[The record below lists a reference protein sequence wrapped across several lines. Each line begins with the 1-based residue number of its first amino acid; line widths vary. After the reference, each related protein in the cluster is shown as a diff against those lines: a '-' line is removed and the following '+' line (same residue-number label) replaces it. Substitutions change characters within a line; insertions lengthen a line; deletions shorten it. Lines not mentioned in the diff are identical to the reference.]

1 MSQQSGFRMAPS
13 RAVRPG
19 VLFAALG
26 LVMLATPGTRAADTL
41 DRELLKNAPKIIRYL
56 KDHGYKNVGALKFRV
71 KKGDEPIGDHIGP
84 LNLNLADRLEI
95 ALVLADDLR
104 NPIGVIHGASAVTAT
119 LPGANHLTMPG
130 RQALFQGRY
139 PLAWGDQKVEAD
151 AFLTGVVVVS
161 PDLGQMTVGIMAFGK
176 DGEALEK
183 VVDFTA
189 TTDAPALV
197 EVGESFM
204 TRGAFDGGRVD
215 VVKDQAASEEAV
227 RDQVVKT
234 AARVKLSQVMHPL
247 QDPEA
252 PVALE
257 VYYDNQ
263 RIPFQLRDGK
273 ALIPEPREGQAVLFV
288 LRKVDTTP
296 GKYGVVLS
304 VNGENTL
311 YKERLSPLQCWKWIL
326 SQETPAI
333 SVRGYQT
340 GEKSA
345 EAFRVL
351 SPAESRA
358 NVMNYGADVGTL
370 SMVVFREARGTKTL
384 LALDDEAED
393 LAALT
398 GGTYPR
404 RPPENLAALKFQL
417 RSGAANAS
425 TRGLIA
431 EGKKIGAAIRRLSFQ
446 PDPTPVMSATITYY
460 RP

>member
-1 MSQQSGFRMAPS
+1 MSQQSGLRIAAS

-26 LVMLATPGTRAADTL
+26 LVMLATPGAPASDTL

-71 KKGDEPIGDHIGP
+71 KKGDEPIGDHVGP

-95 ALVLADDLR
+95 ALILADDVR
-104 NPIGVIHGASAVTAT
+104 NPIGVIHGASAVAAT
-119 LPGANHLTMPG
+119 LPGANHLTRPG
-130 RQALFQGRY
+130 RQALFRGRY

-151 AFLTGVVVVS
+151 VFLTGVVVVS
-161 PDLGQMTVGIMAFGK
+161 PDLGQMSVGIMAFGK

-183 VVDFTA
+183 VVDFRDCSIATGADSKIARQEQGESTWDPLNASELAPNSANGLIPSLIAWAKSQLPGNVAIVSDFTA

-204 TRGAFDGGRVD
+204 TRGAFDGGRVE

-234 AARVKLSQVMHPL
+234 AARVKSAQVMHPL

-257 VYYDNQ
+257 VFYDNQ
-263 RIPFQLRDGK
+263 RVPLQLQDGK
-273 ALIPEPREGQAVLFV
+273 ALIAEPHEGQTVLFV
-288 LRKVDTTP
+288 LRKVDKTP

-326 SQETPAI
+326 SPETPAI
-333 SVRGYQT
+333 SDSGVSDRREVSRVIPRPAAGGVPGECDELRGRRGDGQH
-340 GEKSA
+340 GCLP
-345 EAFRVL
+345 R
-351 SPAESRA
+351 
-358 NVMNYGADVGTL
+358 GA
-370 SMVVFREARGTKTL
+370 RY
-384 LALDDEAED
+384 ED
-393 LAALT
+393 A
-398 GGTYPR
+398 P
-404 RPPENLAALKFQL
+404 
-417 RSGAANAS
+417 GA
-425 TRGLIA
+425 
-431 EGKKIGAAIRRLSFQ
+431 
-446 PDPTPVMSATITYY
+446 
-460 RP
+460 

>member
-1 MSQQSGFRMAPS
+1 
-13 RAVRPG
+13 
-19 VLFAALG
+19 
-26 LVMLATPGTRAADTL
+26 
-41 DRELLKNAPKIIRYL
+41 
-56 KDHGYKNVGALKFRV
+56 
-71 KKGDEPIGDHIGP
+71 
-84 LNLNLADRLEI
+84 
-95 ALVLADDLR
+95 
-104 NPIGVIHGASAVTAT
+104 
-119 LPGANHLTMPG
+119 
-130 RQALFQGRY
+130 
-139 PLAWGDQKVEAD
+139 
-151 AFLTGVVVVS
+151 
-161 PDLGQMTVGIMAFGK
+161 
-176 DGEALEK
+176 
-183 VVDFTA
+183 
-189 TTDAPALV
+189 
-197 EVGESFM
+197 M
-204 TRGAFDGGRVD
+204 TRGAFDGGRVE

-263 RIPFQLRDGK
+263 RIPLQLQDGK
-273 ALIPEPREGQAVLFV
+273 ALIAEPHEGQAVLFV
-288 LRKVDTTP
+288 LRKVDKTP

-311 YKERLSPLQCWKWIL
+311 YKERLNPLQCWKWIL
-326 SQETPAI
+326 SPETPAI

-358 NVMNYGADVGTL
+358 NVVNYGADVGTI
-370 SMVVFREARGTKTL
+370 SMVVFREARGEKKR

-398 GGTYPR
+398 RGTYPR
-404 RPPENLAALKFQL
+404 RPPDNLAALKFQL
-417 RSGAANAS
+417 RSRGTAA
-425 TRGLIA
+425 TRGPMGGLIA
-431 EGKKIGAAIRRLSFQ
+431 QGKEIGATIRCLSFEA
-446 PDPTPVMSATITYY
+446 DPTPIMSATITYY